1 MAYQLTEQDKLL
13 ARQNAMQRFQ
23 AQTPTTQKTSG
34 NFLTSLLPTAG
45 GILGGIGG
53 TFFGPGIGTAA
64 GGAAGAGAGKFLQ
77 NLLEG
82 KKDAGEGVLG
92 EAALGTLGG
101 IGKGLSAIKG
111 ATTAL
116 KTGQGLG
123 KAAQA
128 LRYGTKVASALG
140 TVAPTVSSGLIG
152 KTGKTLEKLGGK
164 TLGTQSLMTG
174 AQARAKGVNPMR
186 VFSSINKRTGL
197 TNLDDMA
204 EVSKGLTGKQGSM
217 LDMLTREAVGSTN
230 GVNIPNL
237 ANTAQKSLDDYG
249 SLLTQGQRDAVL
261 YQANKA
267 GSTMYGASK
276 GSLSSLANPQE
287 ALNQANAFRE
297 NARLLTSGFNA
308 TAKDKQLAKVYN
320 SMASS
325 IETPLYNSPG
335 VSQSIPSLVK
345 SGSDDLLY
353 KAQDLR
359 ASGNI
364 SQAKAYEKVA
374 KELLGVKDIKELRTF
389 KKDFVD
395 INKIEEATVQAEG
408 ARGLSTGTLS
418 GSFKPVQLLSSAIAP
433 KAGGAMVKAGQALQG
448 GIPKLGISPA
458 MKIAG
463 TQLAGRA
470 LTGNLPTTQ
479 PSTTGMDMTGAT
491 GAGGYGTSGL
501 TGYGTSGASA
511 LGGATTPSSI
521 YTKEAVAQDIQNDL
535 AATGGANMDKYITL
549 YNFLNPETKET
560 KSAYGRPSSQQYAL
574 AASGTSAL
582 QSLAGQLSQD
592 EGVLTRTAVPGQ
604 NLPIIGGLISNIV
617 GTGEY
622 KATAQNVLDALAR
635 ARTGAAMTKQEEAF
649 YERMLP
655 RAGDSEQT
663 VQSKIATLQEA
674 FAPFLNY
681 TGTGTTDTD
690 LISQYAY

>member
-23 AQTPTTQKTSG
+23 AQTPTTQKTGG

-53 TFFGPGIGTAA
+53 TFFGPGLGTAA

-82 KKDAGEGVLG
+82 KSNAGEGVLG

-101 IGKGLSAIKG
+101 IGKGLSALKG
-111 ATTAL
+111 AGTAL

-128 LRYGTKVASALG
+128 LRYGAPAASAIS
-140 TVAPTVSSGLIG
+140 TSANVA
-152 KTGKTLEKLGGK
+152 KTGIISKAGKSLEKLGGK

-174 AQARAKGVNPMR
+174 AQARAKGVNPMQA
-186 VFSSINKRTGL
+186 FSNINKRTGL

-204 EVSKGLTGKQGSM
+204 EVSRGLTGKEGSM
-217 LDMLTREAVGSTN
+217 LDMLTREAVGSTS
-230 GVNIPNL
+230 GVKIPNMYK
-237 ANTAQKSLDDYG
+237 TAESALDDYG
-249 SLLTQGQRDAVL
+249 SLLTKGQRDAVL
-261 YQANKA
+261 YQANRA
-267 GSTMYGASK
+267 GITMYGGSK
-276 GSLSSLANPQE
+276 GSLSTLANSQE

-320 SMASS
+320 TLASS

-335 VSQSIPSLVK
+335 VSQSIPSLIK
-345 SGSDDLLY
+345 SGSDDLLF

-359 ASGNI
+359 AAGNVA
-364 SQAKAYEKVA
+364 QAKAYEKVA
-374 KELLGVKDIKELRTF
+374 QELRGVKDIKELRTF

-395 INKIEEATVQAEG
+395 ISKIDEATAQAEG
-408 ARGLSTGTLS
+408 ARGLGNGALS
-418 GSFKPVQLLSSAIAP
+418 GRFNPVQLLSSAIAP
-433 KAGGAMVKAGQALQG
+433 KAGGTMVGAGQALQR
-448 GIPKLGISPA
+448 GIKLPQMSGA
-458 MKIAG
+458 AKIAG

-470 LTGNLPTTQ
+470 LTGTLPTSQ
-479 PSTTGMDMTGAT
+479 PTTTGIEPTGAT
-491 GAGGYGTSGL
+491 SIGGYGTTGL
-501 TGYGTSGASA
+501 TGYGTTGASA
-511 LGGATTPSSI
+511 LGGATSPSSI

-549 YNFLNPETKET
+549 YNFLNPEATEA
-560 KSAYGRPSSQQYAL
+560 KSQYGRPSSQQYAL
-574 AASGTSAL
+574 ATSGSSAL
-582 QSLAGQLSQD
+582 QSLASQLSQD
-592 EGVLTRTAVPGQ
+592 EGVLTRTTIPGQ
-604 NLPIIGGLISNIV
+604 NLPIVGGLISNIA

-663 VQSKIATLQEA
+663 VQAKIATLQEA

-681 TGTGTTDTD
+681 TGTGATD
-690 LISQYAY
+690 LTSQYAY